1 MSRARLC
8 HKDALGAMILLYIVV
23 MIIDAEMVSHL
34 KSSGGL
40 IARQDKDLFKVFT
53 RPLLQKGSRLQEE
66 ILSVCVSVDLFVRHH
81 FFLLRIFNDL
91 MV

>member
-8 HKDALGAMILLYIVV
+8 YKDALGAMILLYIVV

-40 IARQDKDLFKVFT
+40 IARQDKDLFKVFSL
-53 RPLLQKGSRLQEE
+53 RIQVKIED
-66 ILSVCVSVDLFVRHH
+66 DLFDMI
-81 FFLLRIFNDL
+81 LRGF
-91 MV
+91 